1 MASLLE
7 QWRDTAY
14 NAERNPREGQRFWAA
29 YFEVEKGFYQSLLA
43 EEEPVQGTLPEFCEK
58 YGIKEIVMTG
68 ILDGINDSLKT
79 PNPLETMDTETV
91 LSLDFDPEKLYKN
104 MVLAKADWLYGLPEW
119 DRYFEKEKQEE
130 LYKEAKRSGTVVK
143 GKKIFPNDPCP
154 CGSGLKYKKCH
165 GRRA

>member
-14 NAERNPREGQRFWAA
+14 SAERNPREGQRFWAA

-43 EEEPVQGTLPEFCEK
+43 EEEPVRGTVPEFCEK

-68 ILDGINDSLKT
+68 IL
-79 PNPLETMDTETV
+79 
-91 LSLDFDPEKLYKN
+91 DPEKLYKN

-119 DRYFEKEKQEE
+119 DRYFDREKQEE
-130 LYKEAKRSGTVVK
+130 LYREAKRSGTVVK